1 MKFARIILVIAIAL
15 ALVTS
20 VLVFRYLDTMEE
32 EAETQNMTEVVM
44 STMKIPPGA
53 KITTDMLKTELVNE
67 GLVRPDT
74 VTEYNQI
81 VGQYAIDHILAG
93 ELISKERI
101 LEDSYSALEMNLKGN
116 NRAITTRI
124 EAQHSV
130 ANLIKPGD
138 FIDIMVYLP
147 AVTETTRI
155 SRPNITKLI
164 MQKIEIL
171 AIDKN
176 VFRTEQTTVG
186 TEVEESAPQSILV
199 TLSLPVFDIEKLFL
213 AEQEGTLKLAL
224 RPIEDNNIYVT
235 DGAVWEELFLND
247 QGQMKDL
254 FPQFDVIP
262 ASDTTIETEGFTYTR
277 YVYYTIQPGDTLRSI
292 SYDFYG
298 TEDNYLLLQRV
309 NNIEDV
315 NLIISGTGIRVPVLE
330 Q

>member
-15 ALVTS
+15 ALITS
-20 VLVFRYLDTMEE
+20 VMVFRYLDSMEQ
-32 EAETQNMTEVVM
+32 EAEVKNMTEVVM
-44 STMKIPPGA
+44 SNIKIPPGT
-53 KITTDMLKTELVNE
+53 KITTDMLRTEMVNEELVR
-67 GLVRPDT
+67 LDT
-74 VTEYNQI
+74 ITSYDQV

-116 NRAITTRI
+116 NRAITTQV

-138 FIDIMVYLP
+138 YVDIMVYLP
-147 AVTETTRI
+147 AISDTNRI
-155 SRPNITKLI
+155 ARPNITKLI
-164 MQKIEIL
+164 MQKIELL

-176 VFRTEQTTVG
+176 VFRTE
-186 TEVEESAPQSILV
+186 ERSLNSEEGPSAPKTILV
-199 TLSLPVFDIEKLFL
+199 TLSIPVFDIEKLFL

-224 RPIEDNNIYVT
+224 RPIEDENIYVT

-262 ASDTTIETEGFTYTR
+262 ASDTTIETQGFTYTR
-277 YVYYTIQPGDTLRSI
+277 YIYYTIQPGDTLRSI

-298 TEDNYLLLQRV
+298 TEDNYLLLKRA
-309 NNIEDV
+309 NNIEDE

-330 Q
+330 

>member
-1 MKFARIILVIAIAL
+1 MKFARTILVIALAL
-15 ALVTS
+15 ALITS
-20 VLVFRYLDTMEE
+20 VLVFRYLDTIEK
-32 EAETQNMTEVVM
+32 EAEIKNMTEVIM
-44 STMKIPPGA
+44 STVKIPPGT
-53 KITTDMLKTELVNE
+53 KITTEILRTELVDE
-67 GLVRPDT
+67 ELVQLDT
-74 VTEYNQI
+74 ITSYDQI

-116 NRAITTRI
+116 NRAITTRV

-138 FIDIMVYLP
+138 FVDLMVYLP
-147 AVTETTRI
+147 AISDTNRI
-155 SRPNITKLI
+155 ARPNITKLI

-176 VFRTEQTTVG
+176 VFRTEQSDNN
-186 TEVEESAPQSILV
+186 VEEVSAPASILV
-199 TLSLPVFDIEKLFL
+199 TLSIPVFDIEKLFL
-213 AEQEGTLKLAL
+213 AEQEGILKLAL

-235 DGAVWEELFLND
+235 DGAVWEELFVND
-247 QGQMKDL
+247 QGQIKDL
-254 FPQFDVIP
+254 FPQYDVLP
-262 ASDTTIETEGFTYTR
+262 ASDTQIVTEGFTYTR
-277 YVYYTIQPGDTLRSI
+277 YIYYTIQPGDTLRSI

-298 TEDNYLLLQRV
+298 TEDNYRLLQRV

-330 Q
+330 

>member
-20 VLVFRYLDTMEE
+20 VLVFRYLDTMEQ
-32 EAETQNMTEVVM
+32 EAETKNMTEVIM
-44 STMKIPPGA
+44 STIKIPPGA
-53 KITTDMLKTELVNE
+53 KITTDMLRMELVDE
-67 GLVRPDT
+67 ALVRPDT
-74 VTEYNQI
+74 ITSYNQI

-93 ELISKERI
+93 ELISTERI

-116 NRAITTRI
+116 NRAITTRV

-138 FIDIMVYLP
+138 FVDIMVYLP
-147 AVTETTRI
+147 AISDTNRI
-155 SRPNITKLI
+155 ARPNITKLI
-164 MQKIEIL
+164 MQKIELL

-176 VFRTEQTTVG
+176 VFRTDQSAANSAE
-186 TEVEESAPQSILV
+186 EVSAPSSILV
-199 TLSLPVFDIEKLFL
+199 TLSIPVFDIEKLFL

-247 QGQMKDL
+247 QGQIKDL

-262 ASDTTIETEGFTYTR
+262 ASDTKIETEGFTYTR
-277 YVYYTIQPGDTLRSI
+277 YIYYTIQPGDTLRSI

-298 TEDNYLLLQRV
+298 TEDNYRLLQRV

-330 Q
+330 